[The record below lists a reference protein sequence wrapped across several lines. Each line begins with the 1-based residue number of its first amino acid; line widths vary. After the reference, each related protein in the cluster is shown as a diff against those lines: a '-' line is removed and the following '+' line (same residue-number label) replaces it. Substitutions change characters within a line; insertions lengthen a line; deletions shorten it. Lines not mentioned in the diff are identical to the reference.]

1 MPNRTTT
8 SSDAPHLPRSAPIE
22 AYGKGGFAFADMS
35 HRGSLLCLPDGIW
48 AWPVTKLTEIDEYSL
63 GRVFKAANS
72 IDTLI
77 VGTGTERLG
86 AAARP
91 PRGAAG
97 GPGGAGPDAD
107 GACHPN
113 LQHHAGRAAAG
124 RGGADRG
131 AMSAGEP
138 SKDSAAFCADLVRT
152 HDFARYAS
160 TLFVPAPQRRA
171 LLAVYAFNVEI
182 SRVRDQVSQPLPGE
196 IRMQWWTDM
205 LDGAGHGEVEGNP
218 VAAELL
224 QVIRDFRLPV
234 GTLSRLIEEHQ
245 FDLYN
250 DPMPSMAALEGYV
263 TDTSSALFSLGAR
276 IAAPPSE
283 AIDHLA
289 RHAGLA
295 QGMAQV
301 IARYRSMPRG
311 ASYSCRCNC
320 CSSTAAASRKYFR
333 ASRRGGRARRST
345 NWIGEAR
352 KHLATAFDLL
362 ATRTAAGAAGVP
374 AARAGPP
381 RPAARI
387 ARGCRSLCAAGDVA
401 VRDVVDA
408 VARVAVARV
417 WRVGKCVEHSRRTPR
432 RRGTQYAAAS
442 RSIAGASGI
451 LDHPPSRVMTAIIEA
466 AVANSTANSTH
477 CSRN

>member
-1 MPNRTTT
+1 MPNRATT

-63 GRVFKAANS
+63 DRVFKAANS

-77 VGTGTERLG
+77 VGTGTEVWV
-86 AAARP
+86 P
-91 PRGAAG
+91 PRGPARGAAG

-107 GACHPN
+107 RACDPD

-160 TLFVPAPQRRA
+160 TLFLPAVQRRA

-205 LDGAGHGEVEGNP
+205 LEGAGHGEVEGNP

-224 QVIRDFRLPV
+224 QVIGDFRLPV
-234 GTLSRLIEEHQ
+234 EPLSRLIEEHQ

-263 TDTSSALFSLGAR
+263 TDTSSALLSLGAR

-283 AIDHLA
+283 ATDHLA

-301 IARYRSMPRG
+301 IAALPLD
-311 ASYSCRCNC
+311 A
-320 CSSTAAASRKYFR
+320 
-333 ASRRGGRARRST
+333 ARRQLFLPLQLLQQHGSGIEEVFSGKQT
-345 NWIGEAR
+345 PGMRAAIDQLIGEAR

-362 ATRTAAGAAGVP
+362 AHVP
-374 AARAGPP
+374 PQVRPVFLPLALVRRDLQRMSRA
-381 RPAARI
+381 
-387 ARGCRSLCAAGDVA
+387 
-401 VRDVVDA
+401 DA
-408 VARVAVARV
+408 DPFVPQATSRFGTLWTL
-417 WRVGKCVEHSRRTPR
+417 WR
-432 RRGTQYAAAS
+432 AS
-442 RSIAGASGI
+442 RSREFGG
-451 LDHPPSRVMTAIIEA
+451 
-466 AVANSTANSTH
+466 
-477 CSRN
+477 